1 MSLTRFTVPWKV
13 GKGIALKMPDSFS
26 SLFSGVQENFALL
39 MQDEKGQEFPV
50 IYNAIRN
57 EILIQGLINWL
68 RDYEPKLADLII
80 IDLLDLK
87 GEYGNAESLSVLGI
101 QHVHGTKKVKRDF

>member
-1 MSLTRFTVPWKV
+1 MQIV
-13 GKGIALKMPDSFS
+13 DSA
-26 SLFSGVQENFALL
+26 G
-39 MQDEKGQEFPV
+39 EKTYSDF
-50 IYNAIRN
+50 
-57 EILIQGLINWL
+57 
-68 RDYEPKLADLII
+68 